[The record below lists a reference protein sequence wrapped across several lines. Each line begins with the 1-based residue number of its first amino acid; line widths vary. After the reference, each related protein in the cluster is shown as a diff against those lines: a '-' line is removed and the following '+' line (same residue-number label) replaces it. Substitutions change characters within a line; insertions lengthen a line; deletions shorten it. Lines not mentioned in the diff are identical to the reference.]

1 MRTVRSG
8 AKLNSGLV
16 SMLPNRPPFD
26 PHQLEFERQRA
37 RHPLSP
43 LQHGRSL
50 QTHDVDQLMV
60 VTPAW
65 EASGETVAVN
75 SKQAD

>member
-16 SMLPNRPPFD
+16 STLPNRPPFE
-26 PHQLEFERQRA
+26 PQQQEFERQRVS
-37 RHPLSP
+37 HPLSL
-43 LQHGRSL
+43 LQHDRSL
-50 QTHDVDQLMV
+50 QTHDVDQLLV
-60 VTPAW
+60 VRPAW
-65 EASGETVAVN
+65 EASRETVAVN